1 MSEALIDKAKRDES
15 NKVGKESPENRPEQT
30 RGVCENPSPNKVSK
44 DRDRDHTV
52 LCPIQTR
59 SSFLETR
66 AELFL
71 GSHHRPMILD
81 Q

>member
-1 MSEALIDKAKRDES
+1 MSEALIDKAKRHES

-30 RGVCENPSPNKVSK
+30 RGVCESPSPNKVSK

-52 LCPIQTR
+52 LYPIQTR
-59 SSFLETR
+59 SASWKPGPNCFLV
-66 AELFL
+66 L
-71 GSHHRPMILD
+71 IID